1 MKKTGN
7 SGVVFDIQKFT
18 VHDGPGIRT
27 NVFLKGCPLR
37 CLWCSNPEGL
47 KSKPQVGVYSKR
59 CIGIDKCGLC
69 LRVCPKAEE
78 GALVIKDNRIDHIN
92 RNVCTSCLRC
102 AEECPSQGTLK
113 VWGREMSVSEVLEVV
128 RADRE
133 FYEKSGGGITL
144 SGGEVFLQ
152 TAFARELLE
161 ACKSEGINTCVE
173 SALHC
178 DPNLLDIIYPQVD
191 LVITDIKHMDS
202 DVHKTL
208 TGVGNTR
215 ILRNIMKTAD
225 MGLPLV
231 IRVPVVAEHNNSEDN
246 LRATAQFIATHLG
259 NQVKQV
265 QLLPYRELGLDKYE
279 ALGMTYPMA
288 DFTPPERSIWEENI
302 LHLLEIMQEY
312 GIPAVAGTTKKYD
325 I

>member
-1 MKKTGN
+1 MKYSPTSVSGEAGRDNFIDN
-7 SGVVFDIQKFT
+7 S
-18 VHDGPGIRT
+18 
-27 NVFLKGCPLR
+27 N
-37 CLWCSNPEGL
+37 
-47 KSKPQVGVYSKR
+47 R
-59 CIGIDKCGLC
+59 CIGIDKCNLC
-69 LRVCPKAEE
+69 LRLCPKIDE

-92 RNVCTSCLRC
+92 REICTNCLRC

-113 VWGREMSVSEVLEVV
+113 IWGREMSVPEVLEVV
-128 RADRE
+128 LADRE
-133 FYEKSGGGITL
+133 FYKKSGGGITL

-152 TAFARELLE
+152 WAFARELLE
-161 ACKSEGINTCVE
+161 ACKTEGINTCVE

-178 DPNLLDIIYPQVD
+178 NPNLLDIVYPQVD

-202 DVHKTL
+202 EIHKTL

-215 ILRNIMKTAD
+215 ILGNIMKTAD

-231 IRVPVVAEHNNSEDN
+231 IRVPVVPEHNNSEVN

-279 ALGMTYPMA
+279 ALGMAYPMT
-288 DFTPPERSIWEENI
+288 DFTPPEQSVWEADI
-302 LHLLEIMQEY
+302 HHLVEVVQEY
-312 GIPAVAGTTKKYD
+312 GVPAVAGTTKKYN
-325 I
+325 

>member
-1 MKKTGN
+1 MKQSGNTGTI
-7 SGVVFDIQKFT
+7 FDVQKFT

-27 NVFLKGCPLR
+27 NIFLKGCPLR

-47 KSKPQVGVYSKR
+47 KSGSQVGVYTSR

-69 LRVCPKAEE
+69 LKVCPEAEK
-78 GALVIKDNRIDHIN
+78 GALVVKDNRIDHIN
-92 RNVCTSCLRC
+92 REVCTDCLRC

-113 VWGREMSVSEVLEVV
+113 VWGREMSVAEVLEIVL
-128 RADRE
+128 ADKE

-152 TAFARELLE
+152 AAFARELLE
-161 ACKSEGINTCVE
+161 ACKASGINTCVE

-178 DPNLLDIIYPQVD
+178 DSTLLDLVYPQVD

-202 DVHKTL
+202 DIHRKL
-208 TGVGNTR
+208 TGVGNQR
-215 ILRNIMKTAD
+215 ILNNIKKTAD

-231 IRVPVVAEHNNSEDN
+231 IRIPVVAEHNNEEVN
-246 LRATAQFIATHLG
+246 LRNTAEFIASCLG

-265 QLLPYRELGLDKYE
+265 QLLPYRELGTDKYQ
-279 ALGMTYPMA
+279 ALGMEYSMC
-288 DFTPPERSIWEENI
+288 DFSPPERSVWEANL
-302 LHLLEIMQEY
+302 LHLAGVMQEY
-312 GIPAVAGTTKKYD
+312 GVPAVAGTTQKYD
-325 I
+325 L